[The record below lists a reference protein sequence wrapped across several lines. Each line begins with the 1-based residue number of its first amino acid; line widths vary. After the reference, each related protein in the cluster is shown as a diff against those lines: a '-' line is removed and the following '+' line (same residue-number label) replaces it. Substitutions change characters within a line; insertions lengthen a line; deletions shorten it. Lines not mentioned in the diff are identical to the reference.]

1 MYSKKLLK
9 FILIIFT
16 IYFSGICLYGLIFN
30 FPAEETLFIEKR
42 ITAEIF
48 SVFSLIT
55 VIFSGIYSYFLVRTG
70 DNVTKLIFGIF
81 CAAINSIFYFFNNII
96 VHSFKYV
103 IEPSFVQENAM
114 SLFAFLVLSFLCFG
128 SCWYIDFIKLKLR
141 VKSKK

>member
-48 SVFSLIT
+48 SAFSLIV
-55 VIFSGIYSYFLVRTG
+55 VIFSGIYSYFLVRAG

-128 SCWYIDFIKLKLR
+128 SCWYIDFIKLKLK

>member
-30 FPAEETLFIEKR
+30 FPAEETLFIEKK

-81 CAAINSIFYFFNNII
+81 VNVAEYF
-96 VHSFKYV
+96 S
-103 IEPSFVQENAM
+103 ENT
-114 SLFAFLVLSFLCFG
+114 SVRFAFAIKSSTTQSSQFKLS
-128 SCWYIDFIKLKLR
+128 SN
-141 VKSKK
+141 V